1 MTIILYLA
9 IGIIVFSILSV
20 SFKRSRKH
28 GTSMWQRTLEI
39 EPHETDDALLFI
51 TIVSLFWPVSIPIGC
66 ILLTGIWAA
75 NRWHHW
81 MDK

>member
-9 IGIIVFSILSV
+9 ISIIVFSILSV

-28 GTSMWQRTLEI
+28 KNSMWQRYLEF
-39 EPHETDDALLFI
+39 EPHETDEALLFI
-51 TIVSLFWPVSIPIGC
+51 TMVSLFWPVSIPIGC
-66 ILLTGIWAA
+66 ILLTGKRIV
-75 NRWHHW
+75 NRWHRW